1 MMIASGHQY
10 WPIQTVFPFGL
21 MQVVQSSFIS
31 LILVGLVLFGGARV
45 ALIVIFALLPMG
57 MMAAVNLPAI
67 GNTSVLAIDLAV
79 IALLF
84 SQVARPGGMVR
95 LAQFMSA
102 AFLVIAVLLALLL
115 YATLATL
122 FFPRIFAGETEVFSL
137 SRTVGQKG
145 IVSGP
150 LRPGTGNLSQLLRLY
165 LAVAAFFAT
174 AMVVWR
180 WKDPGLIYKA
190 VGAATLVH
198 VGMGFFDL
206 AAQATGTNWLL
217 GWART
222 ANYSLTLGQELAG
235 LNRMIGGYP
244 EASSYGYL
252 SLGLLGFWLSW
263 WMTDRSRSIVP
274 TVMLL
279 LVAFVVLRGT
289 STSAYVG
296 AAVFFVI
303 FLGQRMSEIQS
314 SDGNISRRGLA
325 MTFVTLSLLPFMIIV
340 GYSLYQ
346 MVPSVTEFVDRSLL
360 DKLSSDSGI
369 ERMSWNAQALRN
381 FVDTNLLGA
390 GLGSVRASNWVCA
403 ALGTL
408 GLPGFLL
415 MCWFLWQVFSSVPRN
430 SGDHTQ
436 RIALALKMALVGFL
450 ARAVV
455 VKASPN
461 LDISF
466 FAMAGVVVG
475 LAASSAV
482 AAKRRPAPRTVTM
495 TRLPA
500 RSP

>member
-1 MMIASGHQY
+1 M
-10 WPIQTVFPFGL
+10 
-21 MQVVQSSFIS
+21 
-31 LILVGLVLFGGARV
+31 
-45 ALIVIFALLPMG
+45 
-57 MMAAVNLPAI
+57 
-67 GNTSVLAIDLAV
+67 
-79 IALLF
+79 
-84 SQVARPGGMVR
+84 
-95 LAQFMSA
+95 
-102 AFLVIAVLLALLL
+102 
-115 YATLATL
+115 
-122 FFPRIFAGETEVFSL
+122 
-137 SRTVGQKG
+137 
-145 IVSGP
+145 
-150 LRPGTGNLSQLLRLY
+150 
-165 LAVAAFFAT
+165 
-174 AMVVWR
+174 
-180 WKDPGLIYKA
+180 
-190 VGAATLVH
+190 
-198 VGMGFFDL
+198 
-206 AAQATGTNWLL
+206 
-217 GWART
+217 
-222 ANYSLTLGQELAG
+222 
-235 LNRMIGGYP
+235 
-244 EASSYGYL
+244 
-252 SLGLLGFWLSW
+252 
-263 WMTDRSRSIVP
+263 
-274 TVMLL
+274 
-279 LVAFVVLRGT
+279 
-289 STSAYVG
+289 
-296 AAVFFVI
+296 I